1 MAASVSRLPSALLCA
16 LAAVLA
22 VAAAPSALAE
32 KEQAAQPAPQFS
44 KAFQKGAG
52 KVQKLVQEQKW
63 PEVLEG
69 LQPLEALDG
78 LTADDR
84 NVIFSWKLQA
94 LRGVGDEAALNAYL
108 EQWLE
113 KGYAQPSQV
122 GPIHQQLAAFYNRQ
136 KNGEKTRYHY
146 RKFVEATPDVSAQEY
161 ETLGRLYFQADDNA
175 EAVTWLGKAVEAAR
189 REGEKPKE
197 LWFQLMDQALVE
209 INDGPRRL
217 ANLEA
222 LVRAYPKQ
230 EYYSRILAL
239 YSQGSGDD
247 KTVMLQA
254 YRLAMA
260 DTGLETVGQYLNYA
274 DLAVAVGTPGEGQR
288 ALEKG
293 ISAGVVP
300 DAGSN
305 QQLLGEAKA
314 AAARDRRDLP
324 KDAAA
329 AEKNANGEVDAKIG
343 LGFYSIGQP
352 DKAVELIRRGLAKGG
367 VKRVD
372 DANVTLGAALIE
384 LGRYDEARDALAKAA
399 VAAGAGSWMARVA
412 GLWDAYAQRKA
423 AAGAAPPAPA
433 TAG

>member
-1 MAASVSRLPSALLCA
+1 MAATASRLS
-16 LAAVLA
+16 AAVLWA
-22 VAAAPSALAE
+22 LSATVSLHGVPEAAADQE
-32 KEQAAQPAPQFS
+32 KAAQPAPQFS

-63 PEVLEG
+63 PEVIEG
-69 LQPLEALDG
+69 LKPLEALEG
-78 LTADDR
+78 LTPDDR

-94 LRGVGDEAALNAYL
+94 LRGVGDEAALNAFL
-108 EQWLE
+108 EEHLE

-122 GPIHQQLAAFYNRQ
+122 GPIHQQLAAWYNKQ
-136 KNGEKTRYHY
+136 KDGEKTRYHY
-146 RKFVEATPDVSAQEY
+146 RKFIEATPDASAQEY
-161 ETLGRLYFQADDNA
+161 ETLGRLYFQADENA
-175 EAVTWLGKAVEAAR
+175 EAVTWLGKAVDTATAA
-189 REGEKPKE
+189 GEKPKE

-209 INDGPRRL
+209 LNDGPRRL

-222 LVRAYPKQ
+222 LVRVYPKP

-239 YSQGSGDD
+239 YSQGSGED
-247 KTVMLQA
+247 KVLMLQA
-254 YRLAMA
+254 YRLAMT

-293 ISAGVVP
+293 MAAGVVP
-300 DAGSN
+300 QAGSN

-324 KDAAA
+324 KDAVA
-329 AEKNANGEVDAKIG
+329 AEKGASGEVDAKIG

-352 DKAVELIRRGLAKGG
+352 DKAVELIRRGLQKGG

-372 DANVTLGAALIE
+372 DANMTLGAALVE
-384 LGRYDEARDALAKAA
+384 LGRYDEAREAFSKSAG
-399 VAAGAGSWMARVA
+399 AAGAGSWMGRLA
-412 GLWDAYAQRKA
+412 GLWTAYAQRKA
-423 AAGAAPPAPA
+423 GAPAAG
-433 TAG
+433 